1 MELFVLLADV
11 DELLALLQILIRL
24 DLTPLSLA
32 SERLE
37 VGWDLLKSDVL
48 DFQPAQCVLIDA
60 VVDHS
65 QPLPSLHLALHS
77 KKRSPHLL
85 CIEFISAEYK
95 ENRRQS
101 SRLRKT
107 RVSEVDDKISCDVLC
122 VDLIDAT
129 SSVGSISHYEEGAGR
144 LFFFSIGC
152 LFQCLNEIPGIRK

>member
-1 MELFVLLADV
+1 MELFILLADV
-11 DELLALLQILIRL
+11 NELLVLLQILIRL
-24 DLTPLSLA
+24 DLTPFSLA

-48 DFQPAQCVLIDA
+48 DSKPTQCVLIDT

-65 QPLPSLHLALHS
+65 QPLPFLHLALQS
-77 KKRSPHLL
+77 KKRSLHFL
-85 CIEFISAEYK
+85 CIELIPAEDK
-95 ENRRQS
+95 ENGRQS

-107 RVSEVDDKISCDVLC
+107 RVSEVDDEIGCNVLR